1 LPGNLYVAN
10 VKKCKNHPM
19 KIAEILY
26 SQNIKTT
33 GTKNATQTAT
43 TTGFLTL
50 RVNQMGKMNGKYL
63 NRERWFAVVKTT
75 APKRL
80 TA

>member
-1 LPGNLYVAN
+1 
-10 VKKCKNHPM
+10 M
-19 KIAEILY
+19 KIAERLY
-26 SQNIKTT
+26 SQNIKVT
-33 GTKNATQTAT
+33 GTKNAMQMAT

-63 NRERWFAVVKTT
+63 NRDRWFTVVKMS
-75 APKRL
+75 APNKL

>member
-1 LPGNLYVAN
+1 
-10 VKKCKNHPM
+10 M
-19 KIAEILY
+19 KIAERLY
-26 SQNIKTT
+26 SQNIKIT
-33 GTKNATQTAT
+33 GTKNATQIAT
-43 TTGFLTL
+43 TTGFLSL

-63 NRERWFAVVKTT
+63 NRDRWFAVVKMS